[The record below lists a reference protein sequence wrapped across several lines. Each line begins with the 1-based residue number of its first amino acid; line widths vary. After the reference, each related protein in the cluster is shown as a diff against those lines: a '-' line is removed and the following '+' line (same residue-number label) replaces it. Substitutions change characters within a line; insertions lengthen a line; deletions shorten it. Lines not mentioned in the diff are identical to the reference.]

1 MTNKLRAFLLTA
13 AVSLGLG
20 AVTPARALIALP
32 NPSDFVFIESVNG
45 SSGTYTIENNSADWY
60 IWAFS
65 VTNTN
70 ATDPSTTQFHW
81 NAGPCD
87 NNCAGVPSGAGLDYQ
102 NGDGAFVLST
112 DIGPGQSS
120 SLFFFSPPAGTT
132 PTFLVTNANDAL
144 PPGFTPT
151 GSPVPEPS
159 TWAMLIAGFGFLGW
173 RYSLQRGGLR
183 RLFDAA

>member
-1 MTNKLRAFLLTA
+1 MTNKLGAFLLTA

-87 NNCAGVPSGAGLDYQ
+87 RVVALGLD
-102 NGDGAFVLST
+102 AELFMTASVLERVLRAISA
-112 DIGPGQSS
+112 PG
-120 SLFFFSPPAGTT
+120 
-132 PTFLVTNANDAL
+132 
-144 PPGFTPT
+144 
-151 GSPVPEPS
+151 
-159 TWAMLIAGFGFLGW
+159 
-173 RYSLQRGGLR
+173 
-183 RLFDAA
+183 